1 MQISTRQ
8 LYDRSSSLMQSL
20 TARADNLQVQL
31 ATNNKLQNPSD
42 DVAAYQKLAVLK
54 RGTADDKA
62 YGANIDLA
70 KSLLSQSDTTLS
82 QIENRLQR
90 ASELAVQ
97 ANTGVLTDDARKV
110 IGDELNAIVKDLVAL
125 TNTKDVRGQPLF
137 GGPTG
142 DTAVT
147 QASDGSV
154 SFVSTGDPA
163 AIPIGDGVNIHAS
176 DSASRLFGGVTTPSG
191 TSDMFTII
199 SNFAAALSAGGN
211 PTAAA
216 SAAGDNLKAA
226 LTQVTAGR
234 SSVGVRAARLD
245 LETDRLSAVATT
257 RETARSG
264 LEDPDVTATIAEL
277 QKTMT
282 VLSATQASFSKLTSL
297 SLFSYLR

>member
-20 TARADNLQVQL
+20 TSRADNLQIQL
-31 ATNNKLQNPSD
+31 ATNNKLQKPSD
-42 DVAAYQKLAVLK
+42 DVGAYQKLAVLK

-70 KSLLSQSDTTLS
+70 KSLLSQSDTTLG
-82 QIENRLQR
+82 QIESRLQR

-97 ANTGVLTDDARKV
+97 ANSGTLTDDTRK
-110 IGDELNAIVKDLVAL
+110 IISDELNAIVKDLVAL

-147 QASDGSV
+147 QATDGSV

-163 AIPIGDGVNIHAS
+163 AIPIGDGVTIHAG

-191 TSDMFTII
+191 TSDMFSII
-199 SNFAAALSAGGN
+199 SNFAATVSSGGDVSAVGG
-211 PTAAA
+211 
-216 SAAGDNLKAA
+216 DLKAA

-245 LETDRLSAVATT
+245 LETDRLSDVATT
-257 RETARSG
+257 RETARSA

-297 SLFSYLR
+297 TLFNYLK